1 MTFKPWTGRFFGLL
15 FCGAMERKTGLSN
28 WPFCRGSLPPLNFA
42 GLGVH
47 DSVRFFPF
55 RELARGS
62 GWALLC
68 NVKVFRPFLFS
79 ETGRRLFIRSKD

>member
-1 MTFKPWTGRFFGLL
+1 LL
-15 FCGAMERKTGLSN
+15 FCGAMERKTGLRN

>member
-1 MTFKPWTGRFFGLL
+1 
-15 FCGAMERKTGLSN
+15 MERKTGLSK
-28 WPFCRGSLPPLNFA
+28 WPFCTESLPLNFA

-47 DSVRFFPF
+47 ASVRFFPF

-62 GWALLC
+62 GLALPR
-68 NVKVFRPFLFS
+68 NAKVFRPFLFS